1 MLIKKEYNR
10 GGEPSF
16 IFYANIVIILQITK
30 SAIILYAAQ
39 WRFGKDRKYHMRP
52 LDNIISLEQFTQM
65 REGNR
70 ISFARSPWWTDCIN
84 QVELWICQD
93 RTTTKDNLREKAE
106 SYARNYLCTIPELP
120 SIDKDGVVKEIADQV
135 ESDLED
141 ATFDQ
146 RPPASVVAQKER
158 DKIPEDPERKFIRL
172 CP

>member
-1 MLIKKEYNR
+1 
-10 GGEPSF
+10 
-16 IFYANIVIILQITK
+16 
-30 SAIILYAAQ
+30 
-39 WRFGKDRKYHMRP
+39 MRP